1 MAIRVPC
8 VRVQPPT
15 DVTSSHGNS
24 NHRTPK
30 YSTFSSTARIA
41 VFDCAALSHSRRPPS
56 RGYDYIIS
64 PSSLPPPT
72 PSSPHF
78 QLSAFTHHFPG
89 TPPRFSL
96 CPNSAEIKSY
106 GLVVR
111 RLHQLGANTT
121 FGFFGSALVLG
132 SGGFA
137 MKTSFPIVRVREDV
151 LRGLFDPPYALAVRP
166 WGFSMATGAFVDA
179 FPSSAYGWSALDVLS
194 GVVNHSPQSM
204 CRSSSSPPS
213 HLPLNHVCHRVEE
226 LRWWSP
232 LPSSS
237 ACARRSEPSAQF
249 RNPEFNNR
257 LIFLARA
264 RALLHLHLH
273 RVRSTCLSTI
283 PLRLASDVRSAAR
296 SRSNAHHLPPPCPRT
311 RESPSAFDL
320 DGAHARRIPPPS
332 SGGAIPPPCLRICA
346 QIAPIHTFT
355 AVLFPSLTQRH
366 QRLGAFRSHPPR
378 IQTKYF
384 EVGDLA
390 LPSPAPGKALRCV
403 VWYIWKEVKSAAT
416 QIP

>member
-1 MAIRVPC
+1 MAIRGAPL
-8 VRVQPPT
+8 RPSPT
-15 DVTSSHGNS
+15 PDGRHFVNALEDVGRTAIQTT
-24 NHRTPK
+24 RTPK

-89 TPPRFSL
+89 TPPRFF
-96 CPNSAEIKSY
+96 
-106 GLVVR
+106 LVWVQT
-111 RLHQLGANTT
+111 RLS
-121 FGFFGSALVLG
+121 GFFGSALVLG

-151 LRGLFDPPYALAVRP
+151 LRGLFDPTVRARP

-194 GVVNHSPQSM
+194 GVVNHSPQSN
-204 CRSSSSPPS
+204 
-213 HLPLNHVCHRVEE
+213 HLPEHYPAAPCLG
-226 LRWWSP
+226 
-232 LPSSS
+232 
-237 ACARRSEPSAQF
+237 
-249 RNPEFNNR
+249 
-257 LIFLARA
+257 
-264 RALLHLHLH
+264 RALRAQVGWRATL
-273 RVRSTCLSTI
+273 
-283 PLRLASDVRSAAR
+283 

-332 SGGAIPPPCLRICA
+332 SGGAIPPPCPPHLRSDRANPHFYRC
-346 QIAPIHTFT
+346 
-355 AVLFPSLTQRH
+355 
-366 QRLGAFRSHPPR
+366 
-378 IQTKYF
+378 
-384 EVGDLA
+384 A
-390 LPSPAPGKALRCV
+390 LPLPHPAPPAPRRVPLAPSPYPYPSRFLG
-403 VWYIWKEVKSAAT
+403 
-416 QIP
+416 